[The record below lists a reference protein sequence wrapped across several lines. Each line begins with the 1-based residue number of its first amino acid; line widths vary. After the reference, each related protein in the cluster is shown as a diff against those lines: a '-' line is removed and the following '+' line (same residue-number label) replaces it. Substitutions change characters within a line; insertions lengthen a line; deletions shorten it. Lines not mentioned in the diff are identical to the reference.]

1 MKQILSKY
9 GLKLYIYLSI
19 VFTPIVPTL
28 LWLGFFVF
36 ADTFT
41 GVWKAKKKGE
51 AITSKA
57 FSQTITKILLYFL
70 AVICS
75 QVIDTQFLAFEWLP
89 ASVTQ
94 LVAGFIAFIE
104 FKSVI
109 ENVSEILGVPLWQYI
124 KSKINRKT
132 DEKGA

>member
-1 MKQILSKY
+1 MKNY
-9 GLKLYIYLSI
+9 ALKAFTYLSI

-57 FSQTITKILLYFL
+57 FSKTVTKVMLYFL
-70 AVICS
+70 TIIMCH
-75 QVIDTQFLAFEWLP
+75 VIDTQFLNVSWLP
-89 ASVTQ
+89 ASVLQ

-104 FKSVI
+104 FKSVM
-109 ENVSEILGVPLWQYI
+109 ENVSDILGVPLWSWI
-124 KSKINRKT
+124 KQKLNRTEDKPL
-132 DEKGA
+132 